1 MELAVI
7 GSAKTLSVSDAVFGR
22 EFSEDLVHQVVV
34 AFRNAG
40 RAGTK
45 AQLTRSEVSGTTKK
59 FKKQKGGGAR
69 HGDYRAPIFV
79 GGGVSF
85 AAKPRSFAQ
94 KVNRKMYR
102 AAVCA
107 IISELNRQ
115 GRLKIVDAF
124 DVTEPKTKALVA
136 KLAEMGVSRPL
147 IVSEEPSEALYLA
160 ARNVPYVQ
168 VLDAQTIDPVTNA
181 QLTFTDSYTTTNYYS
196 GLPLPSTNYMN
207 RVFDNAD
214 FDMPFSL
221 RPQFFLS
228 LDGTTNLGYPPIP
241 LDLSPGEHK
250 VLDFSGTA
258 GTAAWP
264 LCSPGRRLPTS
275 HPIAA
280 TARTPLM
287 TAARTAGTAFVPG
300 CRRAGKIGA

>member
-7 GSAKTLSVSDAVFGR
+7 GSGKALSVSDAVFGR

-102 AAVCA
+102 AAICA

-115 GRLKIVDAF
+115 GRLKVVEAF
-124 DVTEPKTKALVA
+124 DVAEPKTKALVA
-136 KLAEMGVSRPL
+136 KLSEMGIERPL
-147 IVSEEPSEALYLA
+147 IVTEEGSDALFLA
-160 ARNVPYVQ
+160 ARNLPYVQ
-168 VLDAQTIDPVTNA
+168 VRDVQGLDPVALVGAEN
-181 QLTFTDSYTTTNYYS
+181 
-196 GLPLPSTNYMN
+196 
-207 RVFDNAD
+207 V
-214 FDMPFSL
+214 
-221 RPQFFLS
+221 
-228 LDGTTNLGYPPIP
+228 I
-241 LDLSPGEHK
+241 
-250 VLDFSGTA
+250 
-258 GTAAWP
+258 
-264 LCSPGRRLPTS
+264 
-275 HPIAA
+275 
-280 TARTPLM
+280 M
-287 TAARTAGTAFVPG
+287 TADAVKKVEEWLA
-300 CRRAGKIGA
+300 